1 MATLIANHRMLHA
14 DLTGDTIRAAQGSM
28 VAYEGNIDFKNAGM
42 GGGGG
47 FKAALKQKMAG
58 ESLSLM
64 ECAGSG
70 RIYIA
75 QDAMDVTVIDLAGDS
90 LTIESQHILALT
102 SGLRTDVKFAGLGGI
117 SAGQGLATTLV
128 AGQGQV
134 AVTSDG
140 PLIGLEVAPGMP
152 VVVDPDAYV
161 ANFGNLSQTFINGVS
176 WKSVLGEG
184 GGEPYS
190 LRFEGSGI
198 VYIQPAERA

>member
-1 MATLIANHRMLHA
+1 MATLTANKRMLYA

-28 VAYEGNIDFKNAGM
+28 VAYEGNVEFKNAGI

-47 FKAALKQKMAG
+47 LKAALKQKMAG

-70 RIYIA
+70 RVFIA
-75 QDAMDVTVIDLAGDS
+75 QDALDVTVIDLEGDS
-90 LTIESQHILALT
+90 LTIESQHILAMT
-102 SGLRTDVKFAGLGGI
+102 AALRTDVKFAGLGGM

-161 ANFGNLSQTFINGVS
+161 ANFGNLNQTFINGVT
-176 WKSVLGEG
+176 WKSMLGEG

-190 LRFEGSGI
+190 LRFEGTGT
-198 VYIQPAERA
+198 VYIQPAERV

>member
-1 MATLIANHRMLHA
+1 VATLTANKRMLYA

-28 VAYEGNIDFKNAGM
+28 VAYDGNIDFKNAGL

-75 QDAMDVTVIDLAGDS
+75 QDAMDVTVIDLEGDS

-102 SGLRTDVKFAGLGGI
+102 SGLRTDVKFAGLGGM
-117 SAGQGLATTLV
+117 SSGQGLATTLV

-161 ANFGNLSQTFINGVS
+161 ANFGNLNQSFVNGVT

-190 LRFEGSGI
+190 LRFEGSGT
-198 VYIQPAERA
+198 VYIQPAERV